1 MARCYKITATYKIT
15 SWWWTDNLD
24 AVIIAV
30 THKQLR
36 GMSVEDI
43 VALMNGKPVL
53 VDVRGM
59 VDRDAAEK
67 LGMYYRKL

>member
-1 MARCYKITATYKIT
+1 MIKHFGAKPLPHLDKKM
-15 SWWWTDNLD
+15 D

-30 THKQLR
+30 AHKQFR